1 MYHKCNTKMTKLTE
15 IQTIRFSKKQV
26 ESLQK
31 LTNYNVNISKFIR
44 IAIKEKIQRDW
55 KYIKESE
62 VKVKLPF

>member
-1 MYHKCNTKMTKLTE
+1 
-15 IQTIRFSKKQV
+15 
-26 ESLQK
+26 